1 MAQGKITAKQEEIL
15 EYIKSQILERGFP
28 PSVRDICEAVHLK
41 STSSVHSHLETLEKN
56 GYIRRDPTKPRA
68 IEILVDSFNFN
79 RREMVNVPVIGLVA
93 AGEPLLA
100 EQNIENYF
108 PIPMEYMPN
117 KQTFMLKVHGES
129 MINAGILDGDFVLV
143 EQSAVADNGDI
154 VVALLED
161 SATVKRFYKEE
172 GIFRL
177 QPENDAL
184 EPIIVRDLQIMGK
197 VIGVFRFF

>member
-1 MAQGKITAKQEEIL
+1 
-15 EYIKSQILERGFP
+15 
-28 PSVRDICEAVHLK
+28 
-41 STSSVHSHLETLEKN
+41 
-56 GYIRRDPTKPRA
+56 
-68 IEILVDSFNFN
+68 
-79 RREMVNVPVIGLVA
+79 MVNVPVIGHVA

-129 MINAGILDGDFVLV
+129 MINAGILDGDLVLV
-143 EQSAVADNGDI
+143 EQSSVADNGDI
-154 VVALLED
+154 VVALLDD
-161 SATVKRFYKEE
+161 SATVNRFYKEE

-197 VIGVFRFF
+197 VIGVFRFFA

>member
-1 MAQGKITAKQEEIL
+1 MVQGKITAKQEEIL

-41 STSSVHSHLETLEKN
+41 STSSDHSRLETLEKN
-56 GYIRRDPTKPRA
+56 GYIRRDPTKPSA
-68 IEILVDSFNFN
+68 IEILDDSFHCN
-79 RREMVNVPVIGLVA
+79 RRDLVNVPVIGHVA

>member
-1 MAQGKITAKQEEIL
+1 MKKLLFLLAALCLAFALTGCGSSEKQAPAAKAQVKLGML
-15 EYIKSQILERGFP
+15 RL
-28 PSVRDICEAVHLK
+28 
-41 STSSVHSHLETLEKN
+41 TSS
-56 GYIRRDPTKPRA
+56 A
-68 IEILVDSFNFN
+68 
-79 RREMVNVPVIGLVA
+79 
-93 AGEPLLA
+93 PLFIAMDKGFFA